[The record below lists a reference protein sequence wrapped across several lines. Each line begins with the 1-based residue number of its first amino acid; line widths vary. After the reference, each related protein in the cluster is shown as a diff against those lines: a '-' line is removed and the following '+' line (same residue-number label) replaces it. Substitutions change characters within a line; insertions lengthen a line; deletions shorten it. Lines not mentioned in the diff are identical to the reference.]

1 MTDID
6 TTILEESTDEVV
18 DVEVPVL
25 CGPQRQGDVFVFP
38 AGMAA
43 ATTPTA
49 DTRDV
54 HPAVEVVDGGT
65 ARHNHTLVAAPGAA
79 SWTPA
84 RDADGLAIGIV
95 TVADGEVCYLS
106 HDEHSTL
113 GLAPGAYVIRRQREQ
128 AESQRLV
135 AD

>member
-1 MTDID
+1 METIVNAEIAQPTDCRIQ
-6 TTILEESTDEVV
+6 VV
-18 DVEVPVL
+18 TRA
-25 CGPQRQGDVFVFP
+25 GRQGDVFIFAADLV
-38 AGMAA
+38 A

-49 DTRDV
+49 ETRDV
-54 HPAVEVVDGGT
+54 HPAVDVVDGGT

-84 RDADGLAIGIV
+84 TDEAGLAIGIV
-95 TVADGEVCYLS
+95 TVADDAVCYLS

-113 GLAPGAYVIRRQREQ
+113 GLAPGAYVVRRQREQ
-128 AESQRLV
+128 ADQQRQRLV